1 LCGVT
6 DNFHRRRD
14 LGKPFGKPLPLTLTP
29 RQSAEIAVS
38 SEKGKRKREG
48 NHGWTQRGKPQPNDF
63 NYGLTPM
70 DTDFT
75 EENKANGDVEMAAER
90 FGRLGVSGAE

>member
-1 LCGVT
+1 MGSRYRLLSHPANPV
-6 DNFHRRRD
+6 
-14 LGKPFGKPLPLTLTP
+14 
-29 RQSAEIAVS
+29 EIAVS

-75 EENKANGDVEMAAER
+75 EENRANGDVEMAAED
-90 FGRLGVSGAE
+90 LGGLASLALNESAVEPV